1 MNETLTMSNGYI
13 GIIDIIYGINDYI
26 KHTNGRR
33 VSVLRYTT
41 KGESYFISYGR
52 RYYMDE
58 FIRV

>member
-1 MNETLTMSNGYI
+1 MNETLIASNGYI

-26 KHTNGRR
+26 KHTNSRR
-33 VSVLRYTT
+33 ASVLRYNT
-41 KGESYFISYGR
+41 KGKPYFISYGK